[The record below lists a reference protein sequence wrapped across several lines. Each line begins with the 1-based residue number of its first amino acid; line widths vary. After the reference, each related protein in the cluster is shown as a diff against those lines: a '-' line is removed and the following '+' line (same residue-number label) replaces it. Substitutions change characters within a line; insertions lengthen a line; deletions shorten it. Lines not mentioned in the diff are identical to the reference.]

1 MDIVDL
7 MMYLFSI
14 VMLYYNLLLAS
25 FQDFLKKLL
34 SVRTAIFSCPFL
46 ILLVTERLINQ
57 FSVARFF
64 ITKFFN

>member
-25 FQDFLKKLL
+25 FQDFLEKLL
-34 SVRTAIFSCPFL
+34 S
-46 ILLVTERLINQ
+46 
-57 FSVARFF
+57 
-64 ITKFFN
+64 